1 MNKLNIL
8 FERTCCRIFDPSKE
22 VSEDELKL
30 IMEAGQTAPSA
41 KNRQPYYFVAIINKD
56 CREEIYKAAE
66 EGRKKQFAHLSKQ
79 GFDKTAKGGTGSND
93 KSIYDASA
101 AILVFR
107 NSDPQYNEAKAESKN
122 LDIKEEQGIACTA
135 LSMMLQAHHMGLNTG
150 WICSPLYIKSEL
162 KNILTKYGVK
172 FDDNWEPRFI
182 IPVGY
187 CQIEPKKPKRED
199 LQNKSS
205 FIL

>member
-1 MNKLNIL
+1 MKKFIPL
-8 FERTCCRIFDPSKE
+8 FERACCRIFDDSKVVNKE
-22 VSEDELKL
+22 QLEL
-30 IMEAGQTAPSA
+30 IMKAGQTAPSA

-79 GFDKTAKGGTGSND
+79 GLEKTSKGGTGSND

-107 NSDPQYNEAKAESKN
+107 DSDPLYKEAQSQSKN
-122 LDIKEEQGIACTA
+122 LDIKEEQGVACTA
-135 LSMMLQAHHMGLNTG
+135 LAMMLQAHHMGLNTC
-150 WICSPLYIKSEL
+150 WICSPLYIKDEL
-162 KNILTKYGVK
+162 KDILTKYGVD
-172 FDDNWEPRFI
+172 FNDNWEPRFI

-187 CQIEPKKPKRED
+187 SKFKLKKAPRKD
-199 LQNKSS
+199 LEEKSC
-205 FIL
+205 FVE